1 MRKLTIFASILALS
15 GIALTSPAFADG
27 AALAKDKCGSC
38 HGADGNSTDSKV
50 PSIAGFPISA
60 TMDSLEQY
68 KEGDRKGDKY
78 KPSNGDES
86 DMNTVAKA
94 LSEAD
99 VEQIANYY
107 AGQKFKTAS
116 QSIDAA
122 LAAKGAKIH
131 EANCEKCHSEGGASP
146 DDDAPLL
153 AGQWKDYLSAE
164 FGKLAAGDRDMPK
177 KMKKKFDKLALITG
191 LGLIF

>member
-50 PSIAGFPISA
+50 PSIAGFPTSA
-60 TMDSLEQY
+60 TMDSFEQY

-122 LAAKGAKIH
+122 LAA
-131 EANCEKCHSEGGASP
+131 EGC
-146 DDDAPLL
+146 
-153 AGQWKDYLSAE
+153 KDS
-164 FGKLAAGDRDMPK
+164 
-177 KMKKKFDKLALITG
+177 
-191 LGLIF
+191 